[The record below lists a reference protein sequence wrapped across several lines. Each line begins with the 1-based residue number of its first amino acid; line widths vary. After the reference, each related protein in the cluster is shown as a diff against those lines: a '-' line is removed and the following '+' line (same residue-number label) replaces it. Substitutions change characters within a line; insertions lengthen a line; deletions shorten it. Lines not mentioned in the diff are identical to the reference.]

1 MTNEEILAV
10 AMRQSAIE
18 LNCDPHDFLSLK
30 NMVVSSA
37 KNEGARNYLKLPFDC
52 DLASYGS
59 NIVASVRPELAKE
72 VKKYID
78 KHSIGHCF
86 ETPYIY
92 DLNEKLSKYGLRI
105 YFMAEYF
112 LPDVTILKPLPCA
125 YETKILY
132 PKDFAKLYRKEWSNA
147 LNRGNKQADVI
158 AMGAYDNG
166 KLIALAGASADCESM
181 WQIGIDTLPAYR
193 KQGVASAL
201 TSGLAAEILKKGIV
215 PFYCAAWANV
225 KSVKNAIK
233 SGFRPAWV
241 EMTAKDIHFS
251 P

>member
-10 AMRQSAIE
+10 AMQQSAIE
-18 LNCDPHDFLSLK
+18 LNCDPNHFLSLQ
-30 NMVVSSA
+30 NVVVTSA
-37 KNEGARNYLKLPFDC
+37 ANEHARKYLKLPFDC
-52 DLASYGS
+52 NLVSYGN
-59 NIVASVRPELAKE
+59 NIVASVRADFAKE
-72 VKKYID
+72 VKKYIAKD
-78 KHSIGHCF
+78 SIGHCYQ
-86 ETPYIY
+86 TPNIF
-92 DLNEKLSKYGLRI
+92 DLNEILSKYGLRI

-112 LPDVTILKPLPCA
+112 LPDVTVLKPLPCA

-132 PKDFAKLYRKEWSNA
+132 PKDFAALYRREFSNA
-147 LNRGNKQADVI
+147 LDKKNKERDVI
-158 AMGAYDNG
+158 AMGAYDKG
-166 KLIALAGASADCESM
+166 QLIALAGASADCEKM

-201 TSGLAAEILKKGIV
+201 TSSLAAEILKKGIV
-215 PFYCAAWANV
+215 PFYCAAWANI